1 MHQVLKCMDSYH
13 WAAVQLLCRGE
24 QSEVSED
31 DGLVDSRSI
40 TSLFHRSSSM
50 THSLAHTGTE
60 SYFVSCAILADTISS
75 DSSWGYRTMHHSS
88 TIFYDSG
95 RNHDLDEYKC
105 PVWSK
110 YHFVG
115 SISIIFNSALADDYT
130 AGPNSAII
138 GRTIGADYAI
148 GEEADQRTMRRQMVS
163 RSDHL
168 WSAPRSIGRSVN
180 QLYFSQFTNRIC
192 HNLSSVFLA
201 IYELYFSLIPN
212 CISHNLTAICLS
224 FLAPSFDCI
233 ANFLH
238 QMFCRREEWQ
248 ADHLISPSAKSLSV
262 HQLYFL
268 TILKCICQY
277 WPTVFL
283 HMITWLTWSADHSPD
298 QLISPQGA
306 ISDCS
311 EMTNIGDSHLFVILP
326 PDRIPLSSVRSS
338 THSPTHSNVQFLRQ
352 LKKLHP
358 SPYIGL
364 VQNNNLH
371 ELGALCVRVMV
382 HGYGSNKVFVNFQ
395 I

>member
-1 MHQVLKCMDSYH
+1 MDSYH

-138 GRTIGADYAI
+138 GRTMGADYAI
-148 GEEADQRTMRRQMVS
+148 GEEADDQRTMRRQMVS

-168 WSAPRSIGRSVN
+168 DQPPG
-180 QLYFSQFTNRIC
+180 QLGAQ
-192 HNLSSVFLA
+192 
-201 IYELYFSLIPN
+201 LIN
-212 CISHNLTAICLS
+212 CISHNSPTVFVTIYQVY
-224 FLAPSFDCI
+224 FLQFMNCI
-233 ANFLH
+233 SH
-238 QMFCRREEWQ
+238 W
-248 ADHLISPSAKSLSV
+248 SPIV
-262 HQLYFL
+262 FL
-268 TILKCICQY
+268 TI
-277 WPTVFL
+277 
-283 HMITWLTWSADHSPD
+283 
-298 QLISPQGA
+298 
-306 ISDCS
+306 
-311 EMTNIGDSHLFVILP
+311 
-326 PDRIPLSSVRSS
+326 
-338 THSPTHSNVQFLRQ
+338 
-352 LKKLHP
+352 
-358 SPYIGL
+358 
-364 VQNNNLH
+364 
-371 ELGALCVRVMV
+371 
-382 HGYGSNKVFVNFQ
+382 
-395 I
+395 

>member
-1 MHQVLKCMDSYH
+1 MDSYH

-50 THSLAHTGTE
+50 THSGAHTGTE

-138 GRTIGADYAI
+138 GRTMGADYAI

-283 HMITWLTWSADHSPD
+283 HMITDQPPVPPD
-298 QLISPQGA
+298 SLGRPITHLISWFPPREQYLIVQRWQ
-306 ISDCS
+306 ISATHICLSSCHQIEYLSPLWD
-311 EMTNIGDSHLFVILP
+311 LPLILP
-326 PDRIPLSSVRSS
+326 LI
-338 THSPTHSNVQFLRQ
+338 QMF
-352 LKKLHP
+352 
-358 SPYIGL
+358 
-364 VQNNNLH
+364 
-371 ELGALCVRVMV
+371 
-382 HGYGSNKVFVNFQ
+382 NFFAN
-395 I
+395 